1 MSSAPSSSAPK
12 NLFLGKRVDLLALDH
27 LSQRCSS
34 LDQEQSKRVKEAL
47 QVLSQALGVDANN
60 KSDKYKYGLDATL
73 SELVSAGGQLLGSNS
88 ASQPT
93 SATPATEDVFQTSK
107 FIKYLDLVKKKG
119 AFDQLGEES
128 SPEYQAMLEK
138 VKAAYVQ
145 KFEPSKP
152 QLSVEEAEKQA
163 EAKKALGNEQ
173 LAKKDFT
180 GAVELY
186 SQALELSSNGPNSH
200 IFLSNRAAAYTY
212 LEDFEMACADCH
224 QAIAL
229 KPDFS
234 KAHSRLASAEMSLG
248 NAEAAKQS
256 ATRALELDPQNGVA
270 IALLEQL
277 RKESSQ
283 VKRQAAPAGGGGFPG
298 GFPGMGG
305 GGGMPDL
312 AAMMNNPMMAQM
324 MKDPAMMAM
333 AQQMASDPNAM
344 KNLMGMMGGGK
355 Q

>member
-1 MSSAPSSSAPK
+1 MSSSASASSSSAPR

-47 QVLSQALGVDANN
+47 QVLSQALGVDASS
-60 KSDKYKYGLDATL
+60 KSDKYKYGLDASL
-73 SELVSAGGQLLGSNS
+73 PELVSAGSQLLGSNS
-88 ASQPT
+88 AAKPAS
-93 SATPATEDVFQTSK
+93 TPAEDVFQTGK

-119 AFDQLGEES
+119 AFAQLGEES

-152 QLSVEEAEKQA
+152 QLSLEEAEKQA
-163 EAKKALGNEQ
+163 EAKKVAGNDL

-186 SQALELSSNGPNSH
+186 TQALELSPNGANSH
-200 IFLSNRAAAYTY
+200 IFLSNRAAAHTY
-212 LEDFEMACADCH
+212 LEDFELACADCH

-248 NAEAAKQS
+248 NADAAKQS
-256 ATRALELDPQNGVA
+256 AARALELDPQNGVA

-283 VKRQAAPAGGGGFPG
+283 VKRQAAPGGG

-305 GGGMPDL
+305 MGGGMPDL
-312 AAMMNNPMMAQM
+312 SAMMNNPMMAQM

-344 KNLMGMMGGGK
+344 KNLMGMMGGK